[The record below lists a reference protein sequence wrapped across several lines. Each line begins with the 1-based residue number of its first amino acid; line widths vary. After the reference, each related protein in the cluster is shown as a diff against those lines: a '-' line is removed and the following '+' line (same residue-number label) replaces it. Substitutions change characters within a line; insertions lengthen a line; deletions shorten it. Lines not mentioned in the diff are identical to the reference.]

1 MFVYGPKSNLPTLQ
15 IMRREIH
22 NGARTPN
29 VYYNN
34 YYITRSVQCLPF
46 QPCGVLGPLK
56 IVTGVEI
63 QNFTLT

>member
-15 IMRREIH
+15 IMPREIH

-34 YYITRSVQCLPF
+34 YYITQSVQYF
-46 QPCGVLGPLK
+46 YFNH
-56 IVTGVEI
+56 VEY
-63 QNFTLT
+63 